1 MNESD
6 YWMNRA
12 NQDTVII
19 NFTQEAQINYWALR
33 QDMAITESLK
43 PRLFIEGDK
52 WCALYGD
59 NLQDGVAGFGDT
71 PLLAILDFNKQLTQP
86 LNKTNNL
93 YHE

>member
-19 NFTQEAQINYWALR
+19 NLTQEAQINYWALR